1 MMNKLKHQIL
11 LSGLILL
18 TCQQV
23 NAAEAIYRDSAYSG
37 SATGE
42 RCITFPFKPVFADV
56 TVRVIAYEGAKT
68 VEYATPLP
76 PAPYGDRYITSAE
89 NDASYYYIRASKNQ
103 VCYTLSGQIPAGEV
117 IARDLASTQVL
128 VVARAR
134 SFDGLYD
141 DAKYHEYR
149 QGTTKD

>member
-1 MMNKLKHQIL
+1 MMKKSNHIL
-11 LSGLILL
+11 LPALL
-18 TCQQV
+18 FLSCQQV
-23 NAAEAIYRDSAYSG
+23 NAAEAIYRDTAYSG

-56 TVRVIAYEGAKT
+56 TVRVIAYEGANT

-103 VCYTLSGQIPAGEV
+103 VCYTLSGQIPAGDV
-117 IARDLASTQVL
+117 IARDLASTQVM

-141 DAKYHEYR
+141 DTKYMEYR
-149 QGTTKD
+149 QGKNKD